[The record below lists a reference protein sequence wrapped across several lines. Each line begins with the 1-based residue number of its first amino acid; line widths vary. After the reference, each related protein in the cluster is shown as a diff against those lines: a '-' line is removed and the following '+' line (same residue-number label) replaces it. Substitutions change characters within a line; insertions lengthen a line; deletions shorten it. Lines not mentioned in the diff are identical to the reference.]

1 MMANPVAHFAYTGE
15 AIRKVAECF
24 GSVATVAPFQLKT
37 GDVQIVEVA
46 PSDGIERTRITFWPS
61 LNRVDASNAAVTVVF
76 TDVES
81 IDIVGTVEVQ
91 FRRRNGDYLIVAFTG
106 KVIVKA

>member
-1 MMANPVAHFAYTGE
+1 MERSPSALGRSP
-15 AIRKVAECF
+15 
-24 GSVATVAPFQLKT
+24 TVAPFQLKT
-37 GDVQIVEVA
+37 GDVQIVEVV
-46 PSDGIERTRITFWPS
+46 PPNDGEPTRITFWPS
-61 LNRVDASNAAVTVVF
+61 LGRVDASNTAVTVVF

-91 FRRRNGDYLIVAFTG
+91 FHRRNGDCLIVAFTG

>member
-1 MMANPVAHFAYTGE
+1 MMANPVAHFDYTGE

-61 LNRVDASNAAVTVVF
+61 LEPGRCQQCSRHRGVHRRR
-76 TDVES
+76 
-81 IDIVGTVEVQ
+81 ID
-91 FRRRNGDYLIVAFTG
+91 RYRRNG
-106 KVIVKA
+106 